1 MRIGHKPGRRTTILI
16 DPAKQGQADAALCAK
31 AIEALASHGVSA
43 LELWATGVVASLSL
57 LELADK
63 RGWGVNEEKLH
74 AAAEFAASRVKLPA
88 LTLKPNLAVKLNSV
102 DGDWFKIVAQ
112 EFEDMAELALA
123 AIFGA
128 EGKLEASFVAAAA
141 IECAI
146 VRQLRQLHGHEFKEA
161 ESLVVRLVRAGVPD
175 AIAERLSEA
184 LNSALAEGQE
194 GT

>member
-1 MRIGHKPGRRTTILI
+1 MRIGHKPGRRANVLI
-16 DPAKQGQADAALCAK
+16 DPAKAGQADAAMCEK
-31 AIEALASHGVSA
+31 AIEALASRGVSA
-43 LELWATGVVASLSL
+43 LELWAAGVLASLSL

-63 RGWGVNEEKLH
+63 RGWGVNEGKLN
-74 AAAEFAASRVKLPA
+74 AAAELAASRVKLPA
-88 LTLKPNLAVKLNSV
+88 LAIKPNAAVQLNSV
-102 DGDWFKIVAQ
+102 NGEAFAAVAQ
-112 EFEDMAELALA
+112 NFEDMAELALA

-175 AIAERLSEA
+175 AIAERLNEA
-184 LNSALAEGQE
+184 LNSALAEGQM
-194 GT
+194 